1 MLGLSIFINQLELAF
16 TFNIQTDNPDLTAFR
31 LLVIK
36 SLQIFTPS
44 QMYSLKF

>member
-1 MLGLSIFINQLELAF
+1 MLGLSIFSNYFGACIYLQYS
-16 TFNIQTDNPDLTAFR
+16 DKPDLTAFR
-31 LLVIK
+31 LLVIN